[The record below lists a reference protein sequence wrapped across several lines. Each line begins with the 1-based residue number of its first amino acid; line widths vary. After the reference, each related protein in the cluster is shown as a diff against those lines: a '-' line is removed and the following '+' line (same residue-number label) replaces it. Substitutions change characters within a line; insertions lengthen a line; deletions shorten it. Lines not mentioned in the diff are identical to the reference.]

1 MANELPEPK
10 FLCGDST
17 CAVELTYR
25 EARTLCE
32 SRKAIVN
39 NKIDKA
45 VLDMENAI
53 KEFHKYNTHEH
64 RRGYIVRMEAIGNTL
79 TSLLE
84 VQASIPVPRHDDW
97 EK

>member
-1 MANELPEPK
+1 MANKLPEPK

-17 CAVELTYR
+17 FAVELTYR
-25 EARTLCE
+25 EARNLCE
-32 SRKAIVN
+32 SRQAIVN

-53 KEFHKYNTHEH
+53 KEFHKYDTHEH
-64 RRGYIVRMEAIGNTL
+64 RRGYLVRMEAIGNTL

-84 VQASIPVPRHDDW
+84 ERASIPVPNHSDW
-97 EK
+97 D